1 LNAVLWLLLISGLV
15 LAAVQVSLRLLSP
28 ERLEL
33 RQSLLVAG
41 LIGPV
46 LFIPFTHAGILEVCG
61 RLLHQ
66 LVEMVPTGPGGGLII
81 RLLMASLLLALGATT
96 AILRYQ
102 RRLLAREGPQHE
114 RRAEAEDLLRSLS
127 RRAGIA
133 LPRLHLTGRPVGA
146 AVTGVRRPAMVL
158 SSHLLDVLGHEEL
171 EAVVAHE
178 VAHIR
183 RRDVLLKW
191 IIRAFA
197 ATFAWLPTSWVLPRL
212 LDREREKACDDFA
225 VTLTGKPLALAEAL
239 VVLWQSRAPGLRG
252 GLAVTA
258 GALEERIAR
267 LLHGRRTA
275 RTERP
280 WLPLIL
286 GPVFALV
293 LGVVGVAE
301 VHAHGLFSAAS
312 QPVETGAACPHPD
325 R

>member
-1 LNAVLWLLLISGLV
+1 MNAALWLLLISGLILGV
-15 LAAVQVSLRLLSP
+15 VRLTLRLIPPDRVGLSQ
-28 ERLEL
+28 EV
-33 RQSLLVAG
+33 LVIG
-41 LIGPV
+41 LIAPV
-46 LFIPFTHAGILEVCG
+46 LVIPFLHSTLFELCG
-61 RLLHQ
+61 RFLHQ
-66 LVEMVPTGPGGGLII
+66 LFDTLPPGMGNGVMV
-81 RLLMASLLLALGATT
+81 RLLLASLLLALGATT
-96 AILRYQ
+96 VVLRYQ
-102 RRLLAREGPQHE
+102 RRLLAREAPQHE
-114 RRAEAEDLLRSLS
+114 RRGEAEELLRSLS

-133 LPRLHLTGRPVGA
+133 LPRLHVTDRPVGA
-146 AVTGVRRPAMVL
+146 AVTGVRRPAVVL
-158 SSHLLDVLGHEEL
+158 SSHLLDVLGREEL

-183 RRDVLLKW
+183 RRDILLKW

-197 ATFAWLPTSWVLPRL
+197 ATFAWLPTSWALPRL
-212 LDREREKACDDFA
+212 LEHEREKACDDFA

-239 VVLWQSRAPGLRG
+239 VVLWQSRTPGLRG

-258 GALEERIAR
+258 GPLEERIAR
-267 LLHGRRTA
+267 LLHEA
-275 RTERP
+275 RVPRSERP